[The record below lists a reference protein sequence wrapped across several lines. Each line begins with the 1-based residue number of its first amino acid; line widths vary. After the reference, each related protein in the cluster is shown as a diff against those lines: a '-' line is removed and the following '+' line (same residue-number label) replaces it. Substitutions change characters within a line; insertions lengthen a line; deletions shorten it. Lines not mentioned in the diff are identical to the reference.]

1 MPRPPLK
8 EIINLDGNP
17 KLNEVVIIT
26 FKIPRGV
33 LNKLDELSKRYK
45 ISRSEIIRNAVIRVL
60 REHNLLEKPFQ
71 YSIEKIVERRRKR
84 RQIQKTFI
92 SIEV

>member
-1 MPRPPLK
+1 MSRLPLK
-8 EIINLDGNP
+8 EIINFDGDP

-33 LNKLDELSKRYK
+33 LNKLDELSKRYN

-60 REHNLLEKPFQ
+60 REHDLLEKPFQ
-71 YSIEKIVERRRKR
+71 YSIEKIVERRKR
-84 RQIQKTFI
+84 RQLRKTFI